1 MAKRSKV
8 AAGKKSESPRKRAA
22 AKPVK
27 RATRKAKT
35 GPAKS
40 AKAKAKTASKK
51 KAAVVRKPTAKKKA
65 PVKKAKPV
73 ARKTTKKVAKTIAK
87 KVKSR
92 KPVAKKSAPRKTT
105 KAKATTARARKTVA
119 APPKKKVATKK
130 VATKKVAPKK
140 VQNPVAKKAPRKR
153 ATLPTPEPEPTGPIT
168 VQWGTKT
175 IILADENKKV
185 PKTKLSKKELRG
197 FAKMLHDKRR
207 ELIGDMQHMSIEA
220 SSGRTGSTVPL
231 HMADVG
237 SDNWEQEFTFGLI
250 ENERSL
256 IREIDEAL
264 ERIENRTY
272 GICIAT
278 HEPIDNAR
286 LRAKPWAK
294 YCIEYARLRELGRVP

>member
-8 AAGKKSESPRKRAA
+8 AAGKKSGSPRKRAA
-22 AKPVK
+22 AKPVR

-40 AKAKAKTASKK
+40 AKAKAKK
-51 KAAVVRKPTAKKKA
+51 KASVARKPAAKKKA
-65 PVKKAKPV
+65 PVKKTKPA

-87 KVKSR
+87 KVRSR

-105 KAKATTARARKTVA
+105 RAKATTARTRKTVA
-119 APPKKKVATKK
+119 PPPKKK

-140 VQNPVAKKAPRKR
+140 VQAPAAKKAPRKR

-185 PKTKLSKKELRG
+185 PKTKLSKKELRE